1 MVTVQVTEVR
11 TATTGPMKMALSVLA
26 KLALQEV
33 TAEIKN
39 GTTMH
44 GPTTNQIIGG
54 ALRIVPKC
62 GTMEVGLARGMI
74 CHAAQHADL
83 LPGMNLFVR
92 CLRAVQQVTIKP
104 KSRLSRLLA

>member
-1 MVTVQVTEVR
+1 MVCVSFLQLFKDETFSFCKFGLLSKLDFDSSISM
-11 TATTGPMKMALSVLA
+11 TGPMKMALSVLA

-62 GTMEVGLARGMI
+62 GTMEVGLARGM
-74 CHAAQHADL
+74 
-83 LPGMNLFVR
+83 
-92 CLRAVQQVTIKP
+92 
-104 KSRLSRLLA
+104 